1 MKERMENRKVLGI
14 ILGLA
19 GTITLIL
26 YGKSLINATNA
37 SLGNLLVFVNAVSY
51 GFYLIIVKKLMDK
64 YNAFTFVKWIYTFG
78 FLMVLPFGWGEFQAI
93 DFANLPTD
101 IFWKIG
107 FVVVFS
113 TFLTYLLNLVSMREL
128 KPTTVAVFIY
138 LQPLFATIFAVSLG
152 KDDLSLV
159 KLISAVLIDLN
170 TRMPSVFRE
179 MELGLRNQ
187 ISQRLERGKVDFSL
201 YVEVT
206 GEETT
211 SKINVPIIKGYI
223 NQMKA
228 VIPTA
233 DETELMKMA
242 VRMPDALKTERD
254 EIDENEWK
262 QIQTVI
268 DEALEN
274 IANFRKDEG
283 ASLEKEFQLRIGN
296 INNLMNEAVS
306 YDAERVETVKT
317 RLRTALDEIKV
328 NVDENRFEQELIFYL
343 EKYDITEEKV
353 RLGNHLNYFLET
365 LNGTEANGRKLGFI
379 TQEMGREINTMGS
392 KSNHTEMQKLVVMMK
407 DELEKIK
414 EQVLN
419 VL

>member
-1 MKERMENRKVLGI
+1 MIHSMTGFGKASLQLPTKK
-14 ILGLA
+14 
-19 GTITLIL
+19 ITVEI
-26 YGKSLINATNA
+26 KSLN
-37 SLGNLLVFVNAVSY
+37 SKGL
-51 GFYLIIVKKLMDK
+51 
-64 YNAFTFVKWIYTFG
+64 
-78 FLMVLPFGWGEFQAI
+78 
-93 DFANLPTD
+93 
-101 IFWKIG
+101 
-107 FVVVFS
+107 
-113 TFLTYLLNLVSMREL
+113 
-128 KPTTVAVFIY
+128 
-138 LQPLFATIFAVSLG
+138 
-152 KDDLSLV
+152 
-159 KLISAVLIDLN
+159 DLN

-187 ISQRLERGKVDFSL
+187 ISQLLERGKVDFSL

-211 SKINVPIIKGYI
+211 SKINVPIVKGYI
-223 NQMKA
+223 NQMRA

-283 ASLEKEFQLRIGN
+283 ASLEKEFQLRIAN

-306 YDAERVETVKT
+306 YDAERIETVKT
-317 RLRTALDEIKV
+317 RLRAALDELKV

>member
-1 MKERMENRKVLGI
+1 MTGFGKASLQLPTKK
-14 ILGLA
+14 
-19 GTITLIL
+19 ITVEI
-26 YGKSLINATNA
+26 KSLN
-37 SLGNLLVFVNAVSY
+37 SKGL
-51 GFYLIIVKKLMDK
+51 
-64 YNAFTFVKWIYTFG
+64 
-78 FLMVLPFGWGEFQAI
+78 
-93 DFANLPTD
+93 
-101 IFWKIG
+101 
-107 FVVVFS
+107 
-113 TFLTYLLNLVSMREL
+113 
-128 KPTTVAVFIY
+128 
-138 LQPLFATIFAVSLG
+138 
-152 KDDLSLV
+152 
-159 KLISAVLIDLN
+159 DLN

-211 SKINVPIIKGYI
+211 SKINVPIVNGYM

-228 VIPTA
+228 VLPNA
-233 DETELMKMA
+233 DETELLKMA

-254 EIDENEWK
+254 EIDANEWK

-268 DEALEN
+268 NEALEN

-283 ASLEKEFQLRIGN
+283 ASLEKEFQLRIAN

-317 RLRTALDEIKV
+317 RLRTALDELKV

-365 LNGTEANGRKLGFI
+365 LNGMEANGRKLGFI

-407 DELEKIK
+407 DELEKIN

-419 VL
+419 DL

>member
-1 MKERMENRKVLGI
+1 MIQSMTGFGKASLQLPTKK
-14 ILGLA
+14 
-19 GTITLIL
+19 ITVEL
-26 YGKSLINATNA
+26 KSLN
-37 SLGNLLVFVNAVSY
+37 SKGL
-51 GFYLIIVKKLMDK
+51 
-64 YNAFTFVKWIYTFG
+64 
-78 FLMVLPFGWGEFQAI
+78 
-93 DFANLPTD
+93 
-101 IFWKIG
+101 
-107 FVVVFS
+107 
-113 TFLTYLLNLVSMREL
+113 
-128 KPTTVAVFIY
+128 
-138 LQPLFATIFAVSLG
+138 
-152 KDDLSLV
+152 
-159 KLISAVLIDLN
+159 DLN

-187 ISQRLERGKVDFSL
+187 LSQRLERGKIDFSL
-201 YVEVT
+201 YVEIT
-206 GEETT
+206 GEETS
-211 SKINVPIIKGYI
+211 SKINVPIVKGYI

-228 VIPTA
+228 VIPNA
-233 DETELMKMA
+233 DDTELMKMA

-268 DEALEN
+268 DQAVEN
-274 IANFRKDEG
+274 IAQFRKDEG
-283 ASLEKEFQLRIGN
+283 VSLEKEFLHRIAN
-296 INNLMNEAVS
+296 IMTLMNSAVA

-317 RLRTALDEIKV
+317 RLRTALEELKA

-353 RLGNHLNYFLET
+353 RLENHLNYFIET
-365 LNGTEANGRKLGFI
+365 LAGTEANGRKLGFI

>member
-1 MKERMENRKVLGI
+1 MIQSMTGFGKATLQLPTKK
-14 ILGLA
+14 
-19 GTITLIL
+19 ITVEI
-26 YGKSLINATNA
+26 KSLN
-37 SLGNLLVFVNAVSY
+37 SKGL
-51 GFYLIIVKKLMDK
+51 
-64 YNAFTFVKWIYTFG
+64 
-78 FLMVLPFGWGEFQAI
+78 
-93 DFANLPTD
+93 
-101 IFWKIG
+101 
-107 FVVVFS
+107 
-113 TFLTYLLNLVSMREL
+113 
-128 KPTTVAVFIY
+128 
-138 LQPLFATIFAVSLG
+138 
-152 KDDLSLV
+152 
-159 KLISAVLIDLN
+159 DLN

-187 ISQRLERGKVDFSL
+187 LSVRLERGKIDFSL
-201 YVEVT
+201 YIEVT
-206 GEETT
+206 GEETS
-211 SKINVPIIKGYI
+211 SKINVPIVRGYI

-228 VIPTA
+228 VIPNA

-262 QIQTVI
+262 KIQTVI

-274 IANFRKDEG
+274 IAQFRKDEG
-283 ASLEKEFQLRIGN
+283 VSLEREFLHRIAN
-296 INNLMNEAVS
+296 IMTLMNNAVA
-306 YDAERVETVKT
+306 YDSERVETVKT
-317 RLRTALDEIKV
+317 RLRTALDELKE
-328 NVDENRFEQELIFYL
+328 NVDESRFEQELIFYL

-353 RLGNHLNYFLET
+353 RLENHLNYFIET
-365 LNGTEANGRKLGFI
+365 IAGTEANGRKLGFI

>member
-1 MKERMENRKVLGI
+1 MIQSMTGFGKASLQLPTKK
-14 ILGLA
+14 
-19 GTITLIL
+19 ITVEI
-26 YGKSLINATNA
+26 KSLN
-37 SLGNLLVFVNAVSY
+37 SKGL
-51 GFYLIIVKKLMDK
+51 
-64 YNAFTFVKWIYTFG
+64 
-78 FLMVLPFGWGEFQAI
+78 
-93 DFANLPTD
+93 
-101 IFWKIG
+101 
-107 FVVVFS
+107 
-113 TFLTYLLNLVSMREL
+113 
-128 KPTTVAVFIY
+128 
-138 LQPLFATIFAVSLG
+138 
-152 KDDLSLV
+152 
-159 KLISAVLIDLN
+159 DLN

-228 VIPTA
+228 VIPNA

-296 INNLMNEAVS
+296 INNLMTEAVS

-317 RLRTALDEIKV
+317 RLRTALDELKV

-353 RLGNHLNYFLET
+353 RLGNHLSYFLET

>member
-1 MKERMENRKVLGI
+1 MIQSMTGFGKASLQLPTKK
-14 ILGLA
+14 
-19 GTITLIL
+19 ITVEL
-26 YGKSLINATNA
+26 KSLN
-37 SLGNLLVFVNAVSY
+37 SKGL
-51 GFYLIIVKKLMDK
+51 
-64 YNAFTFVKWIYTFG
+64 
-78 FLMVLPFGWGEFQAI
+78 
-93 DFANLPTD
+93 
-101 IFWKIG
+101 
-107 FVVVFS
+107 
-113 TFLTYLLNLVSMREL
+113 
-128 KPTTVAVFIY
+128 
-138 LQPLFATIFAVSLG
+138 
-152 KDDLSLV
+152 
-159 KLISAVLIDLN
+159 DLN

-179 MELGLRNQ
+179 MELGLRTQ
-187 ISQRLERGKVDFSL
+187 LSQRLERGKIDFSL

-211 SKINVPIIKGYI
+211 SKINVPIVKGYI

-228 VIPTA
+228 VIPNA

-254 EIDENEWK
+254 EIDENDWK
-262 QIQTVI
+262 EIQKVI

-274 IANFRKDEG
+274 ILQFRKDEG
-283 ASLEKEFQLRIGN
+283 LSLEKEFNLRISN
-296 INNLMNEAVS
+296 ILSLMNEAVS

-317 RLRTALDEIKV
+317 RLRTALDELKE
-328 NVDENRFEQELIFYL
+328 NVDESRFEQELIFYL

-353 RLGNHLNYFLET
+353 RLENHLNYFIET
-365 LNGTEANGRKLGFI
+365 IAGTEANGRKLGFI

-392 KSNHTEMQKLVVMMK
+392 KSNHTEMQKLVVQMK

>member
-1 MKERMENRKVLGI
+1 MIQSMTGFGKASLQLPTKK
-14 ILGLA
+14 
-19 GTITLIL
+19 ITVEI
-26 YGKSLINATNA
+26 KSLN
-37 SLGNLLVFVNAVSY
+37 SKGL
-51 GFYLIIVKKLMDK
+51 
-64 YNAFTFVKWIYTFG
+64 
-78 FLMVLPFGWGEFQAI
+78 
-93 DFANLPTD
+93 
-101 IFWKIG
+101 
-107 FVVVFS
+107 
-113 TFLTYLLNLVSMREL
+113 
-128 KPTTVAVFIY
+128 
-138 LQPLFATIFAVSLG
+138 
-152 KDDLSLV
+152 
-159 KLISAVLIDLN
+159 DLN

-228 VIPTA
+228 VIPNA

-283 ASLEKEFQLRIGN
+283 ASLEKEFQLRISN

-317 RLRTALDEIKV
+317 RLRTALDELKV

>member
-1 MKERMENRKVLGI
+1 MIHSMTGFGKASLQLPTKK
-14 ILGLA
+14 
-19 GTITLIL
+19 ITVEI
-26 YGKSLINATNA
+26 KSLN
-37 SLGNLLVFVNAVSY
+37 SKGL
-51 GFYLIIVKKLMDK
+51 
-64 YNAFTFVKWIYTFG
+64 
-78 FLMVLPFGWGEFQAI
+78 
-93 DFANLPTD
+93 
-101 IFWKIG
+101 
-107 FVVVFS
+107 
-113 TFLTYLLNLVSMREL
+113 
-128 KPTTVAVFIY
+128 
-138 LQPLFATIFAVSLG
+138 
-152 KDDLSLV
+152 
-159 KLISAVLIDLN
+159 DLN

-211 SKINVPIIKGYI
+211 SKINVPIVKGYM
-223 NQMKA
+223 NQLKA
-228 VIPTA
+228 VISNA
-233 DETELMKMA
+233 DETELLKMA

-283 ASLEKEFQLRIGN
+283 ASLEKEFQLRITN
-296 INNLMNEAVS
+296 IEKLMNEAVS

-317 RLRTALDEIKV
+317 RLRTALDELKV

-353 RLGNHLNYFLET
+353 RLGNHLNYFKET

>member
-1 MKERMENRKVLGI
+1 MIHSMTGFGKASLQLPTKK
-14 ILGLA
+14 
-19 GTITLIL
+19 ITVEI
-26 YGKSLINATNA
+26 KSLN
-37 SLGNLLVFVNAVSY
+37 SKGL
-51 GFYLIIVKKLMDK
+51 
-64 YNAFTFVKWIYTFG
+64 
-78 FLMVLPFGWGEFQAI
+78 
-93 DFANLPTD
+93 
-101 IFWKIG
+101 
-107 FVVVFS
+107 
-113 TFLTYLLNLVSMREL
+113 
-128 KPTTVAVFIY
+128 
-138 LQPLFATIFAVSLG
+138 
-152 KDDLSLV
+152 
-159 KLISAVLIDLN
+159 DLN

-187 ISQRLERGKVDFSL
+187 LSQRLERGKIDFSL
-201 YVEVT
+201 YIEIT
-206 GEETT
+206 GEETS
-211 SKINVPIIKGYI
+211 SKINVPIVKGYI

-228 VIPTA
+228 VIPNA

-262 QIQTVI
+262 QIQKVI
-268 DEALEN
+268 DSAIDN
-274 IANFRKDEG
+274 ISQFRRDEG
-283 ASLEKEFQLRIGN
+283 VALEKEFLHRIAN
-296 INNLMNEAVS
+296 IMTLMNNAVS

-317 RLRTALDEIKV
+317 RLRTALDELQV
-328 NVDENRFEQELIFYL
+328 NVDENRFEHELIFYL

-353 RLGNHLNYFLET
+353 RLENHLNYFIET
-365 LNGTEANGRKLGFI
+365 LAGTEANGRKLGFI

>member
-1 MKERMENRKVLGI
+1 MIQSMTGFGKASLQLPTKK
-14 ILGLA
+14 
-19 GTITLIL
+19 ITVEI
-26 YGKSLINATNA
+26 KSLN
-37 SLGNLLVFVNAVSY
+37 SKGL
-51 GFYLIIVKKLMDK
+51 
-64 YNAFTFVKWIYTFG
+64 
-78 FLMVLPFGWGEFQAI
+78 
-93 DFANLPTD
+93 
-101 IFWKIG
+101 
-107 FVVVFS
+107 
-113 TFLTYLLNLVSMREL
+113 
-128 KPTTVAVFIY
+128 
-138 LQPLFATIFAVSLG
+138 
-152 KDDLSLV
+152 
-159 KLISAVLIDLN
+159 DLN

-211 SKINVPIIKGYI
+211 SKINVPIVKGYI

-283 ASLEKEFQLRIGN
+283 VSLENEFQLRIGN

-317 RLRTALDEIKV
+317 RLRTALDELKV

>member
-1 MKERMENRKVLGI
+1 MTGFGKATLQLPNKK
-14 ILGLA
+14 
-19 GTITLIL
+19 ITVEI
-26 YGKSLINATNA
+26 KSLN
-37 SLGNLLVFVNAVSY
+37 SKGL
-51 GFYLIIVKKLMDK
+51 
-64 YNAFTFVKWIYTFG
+64 
-78 FLMVLPFGWGEFQAI
+78 
-93 DFANLPTD
+93 
-101 IFWKIG
+101 
-107 FVVVFS
+107 
-113 TFLTYLLNLVSMREL
+113 
-128 KPTTVAVFIY
+128 
-138 LQPLFATIFAVSLG
+138 
-152 KDDLSLV
+152 
-159 KLISAVLIDLN
+159 DLN

-187 ISQRLERGKVDFSL
+187 LSARLERGKIDFSL
-201 YVEVT
+201 YVEIT
-206 GEETT
+206 GEETS
-211 SKINVPIIKGYI
+211 SKINVPIVRGYI

-228 VIPTA
+228 VIPNA

-262 QIQTVI
+262 KIQNVI

-274 IANFRKDEG
+274 IAQFRKDEG
-283 ASLEKEFQLRIGN
+283 VSLEREFLHRIAN
-296 INNLMNEAVS
+296 IMALMNNAVS

-317 RLRTALDEIKV
+317 RLRSALDELKE

-353 RLGNHLNYFLET
+353 RLENHLNYFIET
-365 LNGTEANGRKLGFI
+365 IAGTEANGRKLGFI

>member
-1 MKERMENRKVLGI
+1 MTGFGKASLQLPTKK
-14 ILGLA
+14 
-19 GTITLIL
+19 ITVEI
-26 YGKSLINATNA
+26 KSLN
-37 SLGNLLVFVNAVSY
+37 SKGL
-51 GFYLIIVKKLMDK
+51 
-64 YNAFTFVKWIYTFG
+64 
-78 FLMVLPFGWGEFQAI
+78 
-93 DFANLPTD
+93 
-101 IFWKIG
+101 
-107 FVVVFS
+107 
-113 TFLTYLLNLVSMREL
+113 
-128 KPTTVAVFIY
+128 
-138 LQPLFATIFAVSLG
+138 
-152 KDDLSLV
+152 
-159 KLISAVLIDLN
+159 DLN

-223 NQMKA
+223 NQMRA

-268 DEALEN
+268 NEALEN

-317 RLRTALDEIKV
+317 RLRTALDELKV